1 MRFLGTYDVPPP
13 RRSPTVSDLKIVLAH
28 ADAREDRTVTAGT
41 RAWELYR
48 DEEKVIAA
56 RVNGELKDLS
66 YELQDGD
73 ETEGVAIDSRDG
85 HDILRHS
92 TAHVMAQAVQQLWP
106 EAKLGIGPPVENG
119 FYYDFDV
126 ETPFVPEDLVRIET
140 AMRRIIKEGQRF
152 ERRVTTDHDAI
163 AELQDEPYKIELI
176 GLKGAGVSTG
186 STTEAAQEMAEG
198 ASVEVGAGELTIY
211 DNVRRNGEVAWSDL
225 CRGPHLP
232 TTKRIPAFKLMRTAA
247 AYWRGD
253 ERNKQLQRVYGT
265 AWESKE
271 ALEAHLH
278 RIEEAER
285 RDHRKLGRDLDLFSF
300 PDELGSGL
308 AVFHP
313 KGGVIKREMEDYV
326 RRRHI
331 EEGFSYVGTPHI
343 SKDGLFHTSG
353 HLPYYA
359 DSMFPP
365 MELENAQ
372 YRLKAMSCPMHNLI
386 YKSRGR
392 SYRELPLRLFEFGG
406 VYRFEKSGVVHGLTR
421 VRGMTQDDSHS
432 YVTPEQAPAEIKHL
446 LDFCLSLFKDFGL
459 DDFYL
464 ELSTRDDSK
473 KDKFVGDDEEWEVAT
488 RVLADVAQES
498 GLELV
503 PDPGGAAYYG
513 PKISVQARD
522 AIGRTWQMSTIQYDF
537 NQPRGFELEYQA
549 ADGSRQR
556 PVMIHS
562 AKFGSIERFLGVL
575 VEHYA
580 GAFPPWLAPVQ
591 VQAIPIAERH
601 DDYLD
606 GVARRLRA
614 QGLRVE
620 VDHSDDRMQK
630 KIRNA
635 QLQKVPFM
643 MIAGDDDVA
652 AGAVSFRYRDGRQD
666 NGVPVDEAIQR
677 VADAVAA
684 RAQV

>member
-1 MRFLGTYDVPPP
+1 
-13 RRSPTVSDLKIVLAH
+13 VSDIKIVLVH
-28 ADAREDRTVTAGT
+28 ADAREDRTVATGT
-41 RAWELYR
+41 KAWELFA
-48 DEEKVIAA
+48 DDTAVIAA
-56 RVNGELKDLS
+56 RLNGELKDLA
-66 YELQDGD
+66 YELADGD
-73 ETEGVAIDSRDG
+73 EVEGVAIDSKDG

-92 TAHVMAQAVQQLWP
+92 TAHVMAQAVQQLYP

-126 ETPFVPEDLVRIET
+126 ETPFNPADLEKIET
-140 AMRRIIKEGQRF
+140 AMRKIIKEGQRF
-152 ERRVTTDHDAI
+152 SRRVTTDAE
-163 AELQDEPYKIELI
+163 ALNELQDEPYKIELI
-176 GLKGAGVSTG
+176 GLKGSGKSDDA
-186 STTEAAQEMAEG
+186 AEG

-253 ERNKQLQRVYGT
+253 EKNKQLQRIYGT

-300 PDELGSGL
+300 PDEIGSGL
-308 AVFHP
+308 VVFHP

-326 RRRHI
+326 RQRHI

-343 SKDGLFHTSG
+343 TKEGLFHTSG

-359 DSMFPP
+359 DTMFPP
-365 MELENAQ
+365 MELEGAS
-372 YRLKAMSCPMHNLI
+372 YYLKAMNCPMHNLI
-386 YKSRGR
+386 FRSRGR
-392 SYRELPLRLFEFGG
+392 SYRELPLRLFEFGS
-406 VYRFEKSGVVHGLTR
+406 VYRYEKSGVVHGLTR
-421 VRGMTQDDSHS
+421 VRGLTQDDSHS
-432 YVTPEQAPAEIKHL
+432 YVTPEQAPAEIEHL
-446 LDFCLSLFKDFGL
+446 LNFVLGLLKDFGL
-459 DDFYL
+459 DDYYL

-473 KDKFVGDDEEWEVAT
+473 PDKFVGSDEDWAT
-488 RVLADVAQES
+488 ATKVLEDVAVAS

-503 PDPGGAAYYG
+503 PDPGGAAFYG

-549 ADGSRQR
+549 ADGTRQQ

-562 AKFGSIERFLGVL
+562 AKFGSLERFFGVL

-601 DDYLD
+601 NDYLYD
-606 GVARRLRA
+606 VARRMRT

-620 VDHSDDRMQK
+620 IDDSDDRMQK

-643 MIAGDDDVA
+643 MIAGDDDIA

-666 NGVPVDEAIQR
+666 NGVPLDEAIQR

-684 RAQV
+684 RTQV